1 MTTILHDYVAGE
13 RIPDERDGQ
22 YYTYEELDGAL
33 FLKDDDITGAE
44 TYLLTNGKVVVLY
57 SIDLEWVEPYEE
69 KVLRT
74 TSLPEGVTSPEGG
87 TR

>member
-44 TYLLTNGKVVVLY
+44 TYLLTNGKIVVLY
-57 SIDLEWVEPYEE
+57 SIDLDWVAPYDDN
-69 KVLRT
+69 VLRT
-74 TSLPEGVTSPEGG
+74 VSAPSPVDDTG
-87 TR
+87 TK